1 MRARHLMA
9 AAVGLT
15 LLSAAVPARAADPEP
30 ALVNEEL
37 VVAQVDASGLP
48 VDATIYSRVVA
59 RDYPQG
65 PIRDPSST
73 KDLEYMDRRGAPD
86 VEGQDAVIEVGGP
99 GQTTVTTRAAFD
111 KPLPVALHAEYR
123 QGPTVLDP
131 DDVQDSRGEMTV
143 VYTVTNTTAEET
155 TIRYRDAAGRWTVKK
170 LPVFA
175 PFVATLVATV
185 PDGVTLLEAPR
196 AIRSTTPEGLTQ
208 LQWNLV
214 LYPPMGDYQQDA
226 RMLVQGDPL
235 AVPGLK
241 MQVLPVKSSQDPTL
255 GFSSDLL
262 SSSVEGNRDLAA
274 GLVQLDES
282 ATALAAGAADL
293 GRGLQELGQGTSE
306 LTAGVNGELVPG
318 SRKLAQGAGELA
330 EGQREIAGGTTDL
343 ATGQRKAAKGTQSA
357 YDGAKSLEEGAE
369 KLGDGLLS
377 LYEGIQELLKPD
389 ALPTAR
395 DSSDQLAQAVLRLRD
410 VIGSPSDPSV
420 GFPPSQASTLI
431 QALRATQ
438 KAAGVATAG
447 SAAVKGHLKDIATK
461 LATLAAD
468 SGQAAAAA
476 GSAATQAG
484 LVYQQ
489 ACVDALILS
498 PAQCTALQQ
507 AVDDADTARQGATDV
522 GLGVGLQS
530 TRTAAQALAVGAI
543 TIALQAITVALGALD
558 EALTQISLALVSGN
572 TDAPG
577 VYEGLN
583 ALTDG
588 LTATINGLVKL
599 SNGAA
604 ESAGG
609 ANQLTTGTKDLTDGL
624 GDLADGAQDLAQGS
638 ADLAEG
644 AGQLAQGSQDLA
656 DGTSAQAD
664 ATRAVGDAL
673 TQVDE
678 GVDSA
683 AGGADQLA
691 DGAGQLQ
698 EEGTEEVLASV
709 VKASKDP
716 ALAKAYLAASQ
727 ARAADALP
735 YGAPDGAAGRVA
747 YIYTLSGSEEPGTAS
762 TLAGWGLLLVIAAA
776 AGAVAW
782 RRLHPADAVEP
793 AVAVD
798 QPAGSEPTT
807 LDNDWPFRPQ

>member
-1 MRARHLMA
+1 MRPRHLMA
-9 AAVGLT
+9 AAIGLT
-15 LLSAAVPARAADPEP
+15 LLSASVPARAADPEP

-37 VVAQVDASGLP
+37 VVAEVDASGLP

-59 RDYPQG
+59 RDYPEG
-65 PIRDPSST
+65 PVRDPSST
-73 KDLEYMDRRGAPD
+73 KDLEYMDRRGAPA
-86 VEGQDAVIEVGGP
+86 VEGQDAVIVIGGP

-123 QGPTVLDP
+123 QGPTVLAP
-131 DDVQDSRGEMTV
+131 DTVEDSRGEMTV
-143 VYTVTNTTAEET
+143 VYTVTNTTAEQT
-155 TIRYRDAAGRWTVKK
+155 TIRYRDASGRWTVEKQ
-170 LPVFA
+170 PVFA
-175 PFVATLVATV
+175 PFVATVVATL
-185 PDGVTLLEAPR
+185 PDGLTLLEAPR
-196 AIRSTTPEGLTQ
+196 AIRSTTPEGLTR

-214 LYPPMGDYQQDA
+214 LYPPMGNYQQDV
-226 RMLVQGDPL
+226 RMLVKGDPL
-235 AVPGLK
+235 AIPGLNV
-241 MQVLPVKSSQDPTL
+241 QVLPVTSSQDPTL

-262 SSSVEGNRDLAA
+262 SSSVEGNRTLAD
-274 GLVQLDES
+274 GLVRLDQS

-293 GRGLQELGQGTSE
+293 GRGLQELGEGTAA

-330 EGQREIAGGTTDL
+330 EGQQEFAGGTDEL
-343 ATGQRKAAKGTQSA
+343 AKGQRKAAKATESA
-357 YDGAKSLEEGAE
+357 YDGAKSLEDGAE
-369 KLGDGLLS
+369 QLGDGLLS

-395 DSSDQLAQAVLRLRD
+395 DSSDKLAQAVLRLRD
-410 VIGSPSDPSV
+410 VIGSPSDPAV

-431 QALRATQ
+431 QAVRAAQ
-438 KAAGVATAG
+438 KAAGLTTAG
-447 SAAVKGHLKDIATK
+447 SAAVKGDLKDIATE
-461 LATLAAD
+461 LAALAAD
-468 SGQAAAAA
+468 SGQAATAA

-489 ACVDALILS
+489 ACVDAVILN

-507 AVDDADTARQGATDV
+507 AVDDADTARQTATDV
-522 GLGVGLQS
+522 SLGVGLQS
-530 TRTAAQALAVGAI
+530 TRTAAQALAVGGI
-543 TIALQAITVALGALD
+543 TVALQAITVVLGALD
-558 EALTQISLALVSGN
+558 QALAQISLSLVSGN

-577 VYEGLN
+577 VYEGLD

-609 ANQLTTGTKDLTDGL
+609 ADQLATGTQDLTDGL
-624 GDLADGAQDLAQGS
+624 NELADGDQDLAQGS
-638 ADLAEG
+638 ADLADG
-644 AGQLAQGSQDLA
+644 AGQLAQGSEDLA
-656 DGTSAQAD
+656 QGTSAQAD

-673 TQVDE
+673 SQVDQ

-698 EEGTEEVLASV
+698 EEGTQEVLASV

-727 ARAADALP
+727 SRAADALP

-747 YIYTLSGSEEPGTAS
+747 YIYTLPGSQESDTAS
-762 TLAGWGLLLVIAAA
+762 SLAGWGLLAVIAAA

-782 RRLHPADAVEP
+782 RRLHPADAAQPVVEP
-793 AVAVD
+793 EP
-798 QPAGSEPTT
+798 PAT
-807 LDNDWPFRPQ
+807 DDDWPFRPQ